1 MNCKEGYLLRILI
14 LLRCVEPQPLEIN
27 MTYLLRLD
35 CSPRNRDSV
44 SRELADNAEKRL
56 LTLIPSLSTKTR
68 DLATE
73 NLPHITN
80 DTIAGFYA
88 PPSGKTEKLKA
99 ATALSDELI
108 QELKM
113 ADTLL
118 ISAPMYNFGVP
129 SSLKAWIDQ
138 IVRINKTFA
147 FDGSQFEGLVAVK
160 RSVLVLSY
168 GAQGYAQGGDL
179 SEMDF
184 LEPYLRALMS
194 FLGIEKTH
202 VIRIEG
208 TTGDPD
214 ALETAKR
221 QALVDISQLVVEE
234 S

>member
-56 LTLIPSLSTKTR
+56 LTLI
-68 DLATE
+68 
-73 NLPHITN
+73 HITN

-88 PPSGKTEKLKA
+88 PPSGKTDKLKA

-147 FDGSQFEGLVAVK
+147 FDGSQFEGLVTVK

-168 GAQGYAQGGDL
+168 GAQGYAQGGGL